1 MEEPEAQG
9 QIRSPQGHGAATR
22 RQPRQAVSGER
33 MQLGVKL
40 VGHESLAEEDQ
51 RPIVSLRLRE
61 ASETE

>member
-9 QIRSPQGHGAATR
+9 QIRSPKGCGTAAR
-22 RQPRQAVSGER
+22 RQSRQAVSGER

-40 VGHESLAEEDQ
+40 MGYESLAEEDQ
-51 RPIVSLRLRE
+51 RPVIPLRLRE